1 MPFKTL
7 SHSSRYDFRF
17 LRYHRAKTRVNF
29 NRSLSSICSRL
40 LLPNFV
46 SKLIVTSEIAGK
58 NVVRVSRKIY
68 RSMSRWPIHDFCTCD
83 SQVNGYFT
91 SPYKISANQLKYQ
104 KFFFKK
110 VASSDTIF
118 SIFPYM
124 KSPKVSFARTN
135 FSYRDTNV
143 LTA

>member
-1 MPFKTL
+1 
-7 SHSSRYDFRF
+7 
-17 LRYHRAKTRVNF
+17 
-29 NRSLSSICSRL
+29 
-40 LLPNFV
+40 
-46 SKLIVTSEIAGK
+46 
-58 NVVRVSRKIY
+58 
-68 RSMSRWPIHDFCTCD
+68 MSRWPIHDFCTRG

-124 KSPKVSFARTN
+124 KNPKVSFARTN
-135 FSYRDTNV
+135 FVFPYRDTNV